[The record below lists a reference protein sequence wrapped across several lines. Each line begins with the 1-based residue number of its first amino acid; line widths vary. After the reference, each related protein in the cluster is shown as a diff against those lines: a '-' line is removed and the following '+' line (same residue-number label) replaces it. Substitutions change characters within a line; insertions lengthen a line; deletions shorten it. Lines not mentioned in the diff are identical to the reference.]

1 MHTSADWLLLVHQVP
16 PKPPYL
22 RAKVMRR
29 LNHLGALPLKR
40 SAYLLPASDSAIE
53 DFQWLRQEICN
64 EGGDAW
70 IVQCGFAA
78 GLKDDE
84 VRDRFR
90 AMRAEDYRSLVT
102 DARSLLDRLRAHG
115 TTEIEKAL
123 EPEWRRLVRRAAA
136 VRRIDF
142 FQAGE
147 REELEALMSTIERTM
162 NGGAKKTAE
171 GRPALADLRARTWA
185 TRKGVKVD
193 RMSSAWLI
201 RRFIDPA
208 ARFVFVAPESPLP
221 AADAVRF
228 DMFEGEFTHDGDRC
242 TFEVLLDVIGRG
254 DRALEA
260 IGQIIHDLD
269 IKDDKYQRPETAGV
283 AAMLNGIAARIDD
296 DQRRLAESGPLF
308 DALYETL
315 SK

>member
-1 MHTSADWLLLVHQVP
+1 MRSTSDWLLLFHQVP

-29 LNHLGALPLKR
+29 LNNLGALPLKR
-40 SAYLLPASDSAIE
+40 SAYLLPASDTAIE

-64 EGGDAW
+64 EGGVAW
-70 IVQCGFAA
+70 IVECGFVA

-84 VRDRFR
+84 VRERFR
-90 AMRAEDYRSLVT
+90 AMRTEDYRRLVA
-102 DARSLLDRLRAHG
+102 DARALLDKWREDDVAKL
-115 TTEIEKAL
+115 EKAL
-123 EPEWRRLVRRAAA
+123 ELEWRRLVRRAAA

-147 REELEALMSTIERTM
+147 REELEALMSTIEKTM
-162 NGGAKKTAE
+162 NGGAKKASE
-171 GRPALADLRARTWA
+171 RRPSLDDLRARTWA

-208 ARFVFVAPESPLP
+208 ARFVFVAPDAPLP
-221 AADAVRF
+221 VAEAVRF

-242 TFEVLLDVIGRG
+242 TFEVLLDLIGHD

-260 IGQIIHDLD
+260 IAQVVHDLD

-283 AAMLNGIAARIDD
+283 AAMINGIAARVDD
-296 DQRRLAESGPLF
+296 DQRRLAESAPLF
-308 DALYETL
+308 DALYESLRT
-315 SK
+315 